1 MMRRLH
7 RKGLRASRER
17 LEMAMLDAGIRTQAS
32 LAEKIAEA
40 ENLACPPKDSV
51 NRVFRGES
59 VSPKT
64 LARIAKALG
73 VEPHQ
78 LYREDEVG
86 PHRIPGNP
94 EREPV
99 LGRYSLVILS
109 LTPTARPLCSTLH
122 RIATGIKGTVIDAER
137 FDTRQ
142 LSVDIARTYQSD
154 GVLSLRIRRIG
165 RFAAV
170 QAFLYFDQV
179 ERLIWNESLLAA
191 ELERQT
197 DRLAQNCRAALYG
210 WLQREEADP
219 TAPTPIDLQEKYL
232 LARQLLEEIHSET
245 KLRLAEEHLRSVLR
259 AAPNLAEVHA
269 ALAEALI
276 GESWRSDTRERL
288 QEAQHHCSQ
297 ALELSPDN
305 DYALTV
311 QSYLYRITGRIPQ
324 AIELCNNILDRDPD
338 NILAVSAIALAYQEA
353 ADQGMDSIDQA
364 SRRAQEFAERAI
376 RLEPDHW
383 RHHFELGNMR
393 YLGGDPVGA
402 VPAYRESVRRKPNE
416 LAFINMGS
424 VALCRG
430 HLEEARDLF
439 LQARELEPDS
449 YLAPEYLGSLHF
461 FSGDP
466 GTAVTH
472 YQQALDLVPPGKEIA
487 IHQMWAELADA
498 SRLAGQ
504 TELAHSSYRKAL
516 EIIDRDRLQ
525 GYSSPSLTIYHYY
538 YHYFLSQHDPEH
550 YPPELLDSICPELA
564 EQVGEDL
571 PPAILTRLA
580 ILLHLQGQQEPASRV
595 LDRAASICPL
605 FRRHPDLV
613 DLASLS
619 VKHDS

>member
-1 MMRRLH
+1 
-7 RKGLRASRER
+7 
-17 LEMAMLDAGIRTQAS
+17 MLDAGIRTQAS

-73 VEPHQ
+73 VEPRQ
-78 LYREDEVG
+78 LYLENENEGGSPRTRD
-86 PHRIPGNP
+86 HP
-94 EREPV
+94 EKAPV
-99 LGRYSLVILS
+99 LGKYSLVILS
-109 LTPTARPLCSTLH
+109 LTPAAHTLCSALH
-122 RIATGIKGTVIDAER
+122 QIATDIKSTIIDADR
-137 FDTRQ
+137 FDSRQ

-165 RFAAV
+165 RFSAV

-179 ERLIWNESLLAA
+179 ERLIWSESLLAA

-197 DRLAQNCRAALYG
+197 ARLARHCRDALYG
-210 WLQREEADP
+210 WLQQEETDP
-219 TAPTPIDLQEKYL
+219 PTPTPIDIQEKYL
-232 LARQLLEEIHSET
+232 LARQLLEEIHAET
-245 KLRLAEEHLRSVLR
+245 KLRLAEEHLRAVLR
-259 AAPNLAEVHA
+259 AAPNLAEAHA

-311 QSYLYRITGRIPQ
+311 QSHLYRITGRIPQ
-324 AIELCNNILDRDPD
+324 AIELCRNILDREPD
-338 NILAVSAIALAYQEA
+338 NILAVSAMALACHEA
-353 ADQGMDSIDQA
+353 AEQGVDSIEQPG
-364 SRRAQEFAERAI
+364 RRALEFAEQAI

-383 RHHFELGNMR
+383 RHHFELGNLR
-393 YLGGDPVGA
+393 YLSGDPIGA
-402 VPAYRESVRRKPNE
+402 VPAYRESARLKPNE

-424 VALCRG
+424 VALCQG
-430 HLEEARDLF
+430 KLEEARDLF

-449 YLAPEYLGSLHF
+449 YLAPEYLGSFHF
-461 FSGDP
+461 FSGNP
-466 GTAVTH
+466 EKAMKH
-472 YQQALDLVPPGKEIA
+472 YQQALDLVPPGEEIA

-504 TELAHSSYRKAL
+504 GDLAHSSYRKAL

-525 GYSSPSLTIYHYY
+525 GYASPSLMIYHYY
-538 YHYFLSQHDPEH
+538 YHYFLCRHDPEH
-550 YPPELLDSICPELA
+550 YPPELLDSICPDLA
-564 EQVGEDL
+564 GQICDDL
-571 PPAILTRLA
+571 PPTTLSRLA
-580 ILLHLQGQQEPASRV
+580 VLLHFQHQPKVAAIALDKAS
-595 LDRAASICPL
+595 SICPV
-605 FRRHPDLV
+605 FRRHPDLTE
-613 DLASLS
+613 LS
-619 VKHDS
+619 SISIPQDH